1 MTELAAVSTAE
12 AIRRLTAPDAPFAMT
27 ECDVHGRRMRV
38 YAGAPQTLRD
48 IFFAAPDR
56 TDRTYIHFE
65 GEELS
70 YARVRRDAQALAAA
84 LHHRF
89 HICKGDRVAICLRN
103 YPEWAIAYWAAII
116 TGAIVV
122 PVNAWGTGAEMA
134 YVLGH
139 SGSKIVVADG
149 ERIERLQPH
158 LEALDVVAVLSVRTP
173 ELDRPLVHGFD
184 ALLAEYQGAAP
195 LPDPGIRPDDDAT
208 IIYTSGTT
216 GRPKG
221 AVGSHRAAIACIVS
235 GAFNVALSHMRRTG
249 ELLEP
254 DPDARPPLYLYGGPL
269 FHVGGCNSGLAATM
283 AAGAT
288 MVMMYRWNVEKALAL
303 IETLKIRGFGAVP
316 TMVWQLLE
324 HPDFARHDL
333 SSLQSAAI
341 GGAAAGPELHARLKE
356 KLPHVVAATGYGAT
370 ETSGGCTFNGGLD
383 YAARPAGVGV
393 AAPVLDVKCVDASGT
408 EVAPNTAGELCL
420 RGPNILRGYWD
431 DDAATAAAFRDGWF
445 HSGDIASIDA
455 EGRITLLDR
464 AKDMIIR
471 GGENIY
477 SIEVEDALMAH
488 RDVMAAGVFGL
499 PDQQLGETVA
509 AVVQLAPG
517 ARVLP
522 SDLQSFAASRLAYFK
537 VPARIVTTHDDL
549 PKNETGKILKRVLRD
564 DLIRQPERG
573 RGR

>member
-12 AIRRLTAPDAPFAMT
+12 AIRRLTAPGAPFAMS
-27 ECDVHGRRMRV
+27 ECDIGGRPVRV
-38 YAGAPQTLRD
+38 YAKAPSTLRD
-48 IFFAAPDR
+48 IFFAAPELADR
-56 TDRTYIHFE
+56 PYLYFE
-65 GEELS
+65 GEQLS
-70 YARVRRDAQALAAA
+70 YARVRRDAQAFAAG
-84 LHHRF
+84 LHHRYGVRR
-89 HICKGDRVAICLRN
+89 GDRIAICLRN
-103 YPEWAIAYWAAII
+103 YPEWAVAYWGTII
-116 TGAIVV
+116 AGAIAV

-149 ERIERLQPH
+149 ERIERLMPH
-158 LEALDVVAVLSVRTP
+158 IATLGISAVLSVRMSDP
-173 ELDRPLVHGFD
+173 QGPLVHGFE
-184 ALLAEYQGAAP
+184 ALIADFEDAAP
-195 LPDPGIRPDDDAT
+195 IPDPDIHPDDDAT

-235 GAFNVALSHMRRTG
+235 GAFNGALSHMRRTG
-249 ELLEP
+249 EILTP

-288 MVMMYRWNVEKALAL
+288 MVMMYRWNVEKALSL
-303 IETLKIRGFGAVP
+303 IEALKIGGLGAVP

-324 HPDFARHDL
+324 HPDFDKYDL
-333 SSLQSAAI
+333 SSLTSAAI

-393 AAPVLDVKCVDASGT
+393 AAPVLDVKCVNAEGA
-408 EVAPNTAGELCL
+408 EVAPGMAGELCL
-420 RGPNILRGYWD
+420 RGPNILRGYWN

-445 HSGDIASIDA
+445 HSGDIASID
-455 EGRITLLDR
+455 EQGRITLLDR

-488 RDVMAAGVFGL
+488 PDVIAAGVFGL

-509 AVVQLAPG
+509 AAVQLAPG
-517 ARVLP
+517 ATVEP
-522 SDLQSFAASRLAYFK
+522 ADLRSFAASRLAYFK
-537 VPARIVTTHDDL
+537 IPSRIVTTHDEL
-549 PKNETGKILKRVLRD
+549 PKNETGKIMKRLLRD
-564 DLIRQPERG
+564 GLIHQKK
-573 RGR
+573 